1 MQCNVR
7 VPVITLIKGIF
18 PKYFIY
24 IVHDITTNETFIL
37 KIYSLILS
45 SIVKLNMN
53 LI

>member
-7 VPVITLIKGIF
+7 VPVITVIKG
-18 PKYFIY
+18 YSLNTLY
-24 IVHDITTNETFIL
+24 LVHDITTNETFIL